1 MQPARDP
8 ETEPD
13 PETELE
19 RRRQVR
25 GLVYLAISALAFALV
40 RAIWHSGVH
49 SVFPHGW
56 WRIR

>member
-1 MQPARDP
+1 MKPLD
-8 ETEPD
+8 TEPD
-13 PETELE
+13 SETELE

-25 GLVYLAISALAFALV
+25 GLVYLAIAALAFALL
-40 RAIWHSGVH
+40 RAIWHGGVH